1 MHQLVQQQVDNNL
14 LSMAEMIEDQVDAKL
29 KKLENLDDDDLEKIR
44 QRRVDEMKRMQK
56 RREKWLQQGHGEYC
70 DLSDE
75 KDFFKEMKGEE
86 RMVVHFYR
94 KSNFPCKVMDKHLL
108 ELSKRHIETK
118 FCKIDAEKSP
128 YLTEKLKIWM
138 LPTLALI
145 KNEKVVEYLVG
156 LDDLGGV
163 EDFKQASL
171 CLALAAHGVLHYEGE
186 SPAAMPSRSAVQ
198 RKVRS
203 TRTLDSSD
211 EDSDFD

>member
-1 MHQLVQQQVDNNL
+1 MPHARILHRFPNVPR
-14 LSMAEMIEDQVDAKL
+14 LSPRSPRGVAQ
-29 KKLENLDDDDLEKIR
+29 
-44 QRRVDEMKRMQK
+44 
-56 RREKWLQQGHGEYC
+56 
-70 DLSDE
+70 
-75 KDFFKEMKGEE
+75 
-86 RMVVHFYR
+86 
-94 KSNFPCKVMDKHLL
+94 
-108 ELSKRHIETK
+108 
-118 FCKIDAEKSP
+118 IDAEKSP